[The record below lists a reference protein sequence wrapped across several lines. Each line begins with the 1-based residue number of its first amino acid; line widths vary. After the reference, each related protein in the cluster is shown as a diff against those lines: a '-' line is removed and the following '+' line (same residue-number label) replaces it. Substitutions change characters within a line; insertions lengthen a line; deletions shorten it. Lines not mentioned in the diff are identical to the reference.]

1 VLSSFISIDLVIC
14 NKVPNTDTNMAE
26 PDECLRFPKVL
37 HEAFSA
43 KGTIEPVKF

>member
-1 VLSSFISIDLVIC
+1 
-14 NKVPNTDTNMAE
+14 MAE